1 MRIIAG
7 IILLGVAATAA
18 DWPQWRGPRRD
29 GISQETGLLSEWPKD
44 GPRLLWQLQDVGD
57 GYATPAVV
65 GARIYMLGSRGVE
78 DEFVQ
83 ALSVA
88 DGKPQWST
96 RLGKVG
102 NANMMPSYP
111 KARSTPTVDGARL
124 FALGSDGDLA
134 CLDSATGKVIWRK
147 SLRD

>member
-7 IILLGVAATAA
+7 VVLLIGTAAAA

-29 GISQETGLLSEWPKD
+29 GISQETGLLREWPKD
-44 GPRLLWQLQDVGD
+44 GPKLLWQLDDAGD

-65 GARIYMLGSRGVE
+65 GSRIYMLSSRGVE

-83 ALSVA
+83 ALSVT
-88 DGKPQWST
+88 DGKVRWSA

-102 NANMMPSYP
+102 NANMQPSYP
-111 KARSTPTVDGARL
+111 KARSTPTVDGKRL
-124 FALGSDGDLA
+124 YALGSDGDLV
-134 CLDSATGKVIWRK
+134 CLDTDTGKV
-147 SLRD
+147 